1 MSSIIDG
8 LLWHSSERGLAEYH
22 GGLIQSTDLP
32 LFRVALLWGRER
44 QSIESGGLHIRPHRE
59 SANLISAHYVRLR
72 YCELLIRD
80 HFASW
85 LWGQ

>member
-1 MSSIIDG
+1 MDYFGIPPNG
-8 LLWHSSERGLAEYH
+8 ALLSTT